1 MPARASCSGTMT
13 CKVTYFA
20 DVAALADA
28 PADADARAEPLATA
42 AADPDADAPAGAEPD
57 AFGVVTGVHAMSRRR
72 GNAVSEMRNFF
83 MPPGEHH
90 ACRAR
95 ARTPKSGV
103 PRARR

>member
-1 MPARASCSGTMT
+1 MPARASCSGTIT

-42 AADPDADAPAGAEPD
+42 AAEPDAAADAEPD

-72 GNAVSEMRNFF
+72 GNAVSEARNFF
-83 MPPGEHH
+83 MPPGG
-90 ACRAR
+90 AAR
-95 ARTPKSGV
+95 V
-103 PRARR
+103 PRASENATRGGAPARR